1 MADRY
6 LSTDAAAA
14 EIGVDPETLRRW
26 VRARKITPTMRT
38 AGGHLRWHLEDIR
51 TQLRNPPAA
60 GEPMTEPAAPGPR
73 PIVAAIVISDLGILL
88 TQRNDGVPP
97 WGFCTGKIEPG
108 ELPHAAAEREVMEE
122 TGLAVRAAVTIA
134 ERIHP
139 KTKTPM
145 SYVACNPTG
154 ATAITVAD
162 ADELA
167 AVEWVS
173 LTRALELMQPP
184 FTMYEPVQAYL
195 ARREHRQP
203 VDVPAAGDA
212 AGAAYDGFRAA
223 RGRKR

>member
-1 MADRY
+1 M
-6 LSTDAAAA
+6 TDAKNVSTGDAARALDITRSTLLRWKKDGKVHPAGTTAGKHNRWNIDAIRKELRAAA
-14 EIGVDPETLRRW
+14 EAET
-26 VRARKITPTMRT
+26 
-38 AGGHLRWHLEDIR
+38 
-51 TQLRNPPAA
+51 
-60 GEPMTEPAAPGPR
+60 GPR

-108 ELPHAAAEREVMEE
+108 ELAHRAAEREVLEE

-145 SYVACNPTG
+145 TYIACHPTRG
-154 ATAITVAD
+154 TDVTVAD

-173 LTRALELMQPP
+173 LDQADELMQPP
-184 FTMYEPVQAYL
+184 FTMYEPVRAYL
-195 ARREHRQP
+195 ARRQDRQHGS
-203 VDVPAAGDA
+203 AAEA
-212 AGAAYDGFRAA
+212 L
-223 RGRKR
+223 

>member
-1 MADRY
+1 MANRY

-26 VRARKITPTMRT
+26 VRAGRVTPTMRT
-38 AGGHLRWHLEDIR
+38 AGGHYRWDVGDLRAK
-51 TQLRNPPAA
+51 LRNPSPAA
-60 GEPMTEPAAPGPR
+60 VQAPR
-73 PIVAAIVISDLGILL
+73 PIAAAIVISDLGILL
-88 TQRNDGVPP
+88 TQRNDGKPP

-108 ELPHAAAEREVMEE
+108 ELAHAAAEREVMEE

-139 KTKTPM
+139 KTQTPM
-145 SYVACNPTG
+145 TYVACHPTG
-154 ATAITVAD
+154 STGITVAD

-195 ARREHRQP
+195 AKREHRQP
-203 VDVPAAGDA
+203 AADVATAGDA
-212 AGAAYDGFRAA
+212 AGAAYGGFQTAV
-223 RGRKR
+223 RGRK